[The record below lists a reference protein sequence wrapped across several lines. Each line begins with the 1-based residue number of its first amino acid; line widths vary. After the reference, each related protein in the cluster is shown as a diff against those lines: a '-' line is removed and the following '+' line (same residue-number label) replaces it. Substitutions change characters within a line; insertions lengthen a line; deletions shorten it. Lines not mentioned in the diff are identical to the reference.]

1 MPKTKEKQNYLR
13 SKISYNINL
22 GVECKRSWLASDVK
36 SNHTDSLFKHQ
47 TLAVKFDVM
56 FCCNKMLVH
65 FEQPPE
71 DFLSVLSNNFT
82 KVVACMQISPMI
94 CHFPV
99 LKPDI

>member
-1 MPKTKEKQNYLR
+1 
-13 SKISYNINL
+13 
-22 GVECKRSWLASDVK
+22 
-36 SNHTDSLFKHQ
+36 
-47 TLAVKFDVM
+47 M